1 MEFECKSHFSRL
13 EQEYLLSNLVFLDE
27 NEKEKISSQGQA
39 RKKANSH
46 KKIML
51 DYVLP
56 LT

>member
-13 EQEYLLSNLVFLDE
+13 EREYLLSNLVFLDE